1 MVHFGTEIFFFGR
14 GEYFLK
20 PPVDKNRRNSGLYK
34 WMLYTINSMVMVVLE
49 VVHIMLIAFLVS
61 YQNLNFN

>member
-1 MVHFGTEIFFFGR
+1 MVHFRTEIFFFGR

-20 PPVDKNRRNSGLYK
+20 PRVDKNRRNSGLYK

-49 VVHIMLIAFLVS
+49 VVHILLIAFLVS